1 MRAFPRA
8 LLSAC
13 VGLGVAAFATG
24 AAHGDA
30 PAGPAEPGV
39 WQRHEYSFEYMGFTS
54 TYSCDG
60 LADTLQRLLLLSG
73 ARPDAKAEPGACAS
87 PFGRPDRFARAKL
100 VFYTLA
106 PAGAQGEEPG
116 QGHWKPVSLAARMPT
131 DLQVGDCEL
140 VEQFRDEVLKKMFTT
155 RNLVD
160 GTHCIPH
167 QESGSIIDLRFDSL
181 VGEPGPAT
189 ATPAPASPPRL
200 FIYPKQGQ
208 TADQQAKDRAECQA
222 SASEKS
228 GYDPNAPA
236 SANSRAV
243 SGNYARALAACLEAR
258 GYSVR

>member
-1 MRAFPRA
+1 MRAFQRI
-8 LLSAC
+8 LLSSC
-13 VGLGVAAFATG
+13 VGLVVAACGTG
-24 AAHGDA
+24 AARGDE
-30 PAGPAEPGV
+30 PSGPPEPGV

-73 ARPDAKAEPGACAS
+73 ARPDAKAEPGACAT
-87 PFGRPDRFARAKL
+87 PFGRPDRFARARL

-106 PAGAQGEEPG
+106 PAGAKGEEAG
-116 QGHWKPVSLAARMPT
+116 QGRWQPVSFAAHTPV

-167 QESGSIIDLRFDSL
+167 QESGSIIDLRFDSF
-181 VGEPGPAT
+181 VGEPGPA
-189 ATPAPASPPRL
+189 AAKPASVSPPRL
-200 FIYPKQGQ
+200 FIYPKQRQ
-208 TADQQAKDRAECQA
+208 TAEQQAKDRAECQA

-236 SANSRAV
+236 SASSRAI
-243 SGNYARALAACLEAR
+243 GENYSRALAACLEAR